1 MSTEAPTDDWIRLH
15 VGSGDMLV
23 LPAGIYHRFGLDMGM
38 KSRTMRLF
46 KVRCCT
52 LLLCLYSVLI
62 DVQDEPK
69 WIAYNRG
76 TETDVNPFRVDYIK
90 TLQSK
95 GVAVGA

>member
-1 MSTEAPTDDWIRLH
+1 
-15 VGSGDMLV
+15 MLV

-38 KSRTMRLF
+38 KSRTIRLF
-46 KVRCCT
+46 KVRGHACKILSLELT
-52 LLLCLYSVLI
+52 Y

-76 TETDVNPFRVDYIK
+76 SETDVNPYRVDYLK
-90 TLQSK
+90 ALQGK